1 LSPELKRIRW
11 RLIILSVLALVLSL
25 GTFYATQGPYAFSDD
40 QCTWKVEKGRIMIR
54 EILPGGVA
62 EEAGVLEGDQL
73 VAIQGKTFK
82 GNQAGLREAQNL
94 INARTEGTVLVYTVI
109 RVVDGQPQT
118 LYLPL
123 RLVKPLDLGRLIL
136 MATGLLFWML
146 GLLVVASSPQR
157 KVSRLFFYL
166 SLAFL
171 LFPAGRLA
179 FQGNVPGWLL
189 FCIVVTAFTV
199 RAVLPPLLIQ
209 FFLRFPYPFPQRR
222 NHRLIKGLY
231 AYFIADAAANGVI
244 TLLRQGGDGL
254 FKALGLDRAPA
265 WLAEQGR
272 AFQVAGLV
280 SNTIYLLALAVAVVL
295 FLRGTFKLDPRRR
308 RSVLPALL
316 VALAV
321 GVDLLALNTL
331 TLLPRFQTLIFQR
344 QAWVFLLP
352 VPLLPLAFAYAV
364 VRHGLFDIRR
374 TILRW
379 ISYFAILG
387 TVVALYFAALAW
399 VFGRTLSSI
408 PPAWAGVLVGLSALP
423 IGWALRRLLLVLRRF
438 FRRDLHTARQVLLGS
453 LRESQLRLSDDAF
466 LRVFTEALKEAFR
479 PSALHVQPI
488 AGGALT
494 LPPAETSRGQLLP
507 ARDLPLPPGL
517 LRHARENREVVL
529 GLSSE
534 EAGWIQEAG
543 PELRAHVDALEVQLL
558 VLVMVDE
565 QPEKAILMG
574 GKFAELNY
582 GREDRELL
590 REAAIQAG
598 LQLEAAALHRRL
610 MDQGR
615 LEQELQTARRIQES
629 LVTTCPPET
638 PGFSLALRLDPAFET
653 GGDLL
658 WVKSLLPGP
667 DGSKRWLAAVGDVSG
682 KGMAAALYMSQATAL
697 LEFATQRQDRPLED
711 ILHCLD
717 DALRNLM
724 SSRDFLTLAL
734 LEWDEHG
741 RYRLARA
748 GHPPAVLVHGAR
760 PGEARSLNPHG
771 RGLGLRPAGPRDW
784 EIVDGHLRPREWL
797 VLHSD
802 GLTEAMSRSG
812 ELYGLDRFLGQLQ
825 RFWGT
830 GSARAACEALFRDV
844 SGFEAQNRDDRTLLI
859 LAREAA

>member
-1 LSPELKRIRW
+1 MSPDLKRIRW
-11 RLIILSVLALVLSL
+11 RLILLSLVALVLSL

-40 QCTWKVEKGRIMIR
+40 QCTWKVEQGRIMIR

-62 EEAGVLEGDQL
+62 EEAGLLEGDQL
-73 VAIQGKTFK
+73 VAIQGKVFK
-82 GNQAGLREAQNL
+82 GNGAGVREAQSL

-109 RVVDGQPQT
+109 RRIEGQDQT

-123 RLVKPLDLGRLIL
+123 RLVKPLDVGRLIQ

-171 LFPAGRLA
+171 LFPAGRLT
-179 FQGNVPGWLL
+179 FQGNLPGWILVA
-189 FCIVVTAFTV
+189 IIATAFTV
-199 RAVLPPLLIQ
+199 RALLPPLLIQ
-209 FFLRFPYPFPQRR
+209 FFLRFPYPFQARR
-222 NHRLIKGLY
+222 NRRLITGVY
-231 AYFIADAAANGVI
+231 GYFIVDAVLNVAGF
-244 TLLRQGGDGL
+244 LLRQSGERF
-254 FKALGLDRAPA
+254 FKGLGLEQAPG
-265 WLAEQGR
+265 WLPGLVKAS
-272 AFQVAGLV
+272 FVAQIV
-280 SNTIYLLALAVAVVL
+280 SNTIFIGAVGVAVAL
-295 FLRGTFKLDPRRR
+295 FIHGTLKLDERRR
-308 RSVLPALL
+308 RSLLPALL
-316 VALAV
+316 VVLAV
-321 GVDLLALNTL
+321 CVDLLALNAMGL
-331 TLLPRFQTLIFQR
+331 MPRFQTLIFQR
-344 QAWVFLLP
+344 QAWVFLVPL
-352 VPLLPLAFAYAV
+352 PLLPLAFAYAV
-364 VRHGLFDIRR
+364 VRHGLFEIRR

-399 VFGRTLSSI
+399 VFGRTLASI

-423 IGWALRRLLLVLRRF
+423 IGWVLRRLVVTLRRF

-453 LRESQLRLSDDAF
+453 LREGQLRLSDEAF
-466 LRVFTEALKEAFR
+466 LRVYTEALKEAFR
-479 PSALHVQPI
+479 PSALHVQPVE
-488 AGGALT
+488 GGAIL
-494 LPPAETSRGQLLP
+494 LPPAETSRGQHLP
-507 ARDLPLPPGL
+507 ARPLPLPPGL

-529 GLSSE
+529 GLSGE
-534 EAGWIQEAG
+534 EAGWILEAG
-543 PELRAHVDALEVQLL
+543 ADLRAHVDALEVQLL

-590 REAAIQAG
+590 REASIQAG

-629 LVTTCPPET
+629 LVTTCPPEM

-658 WVKSLLPGP
+658 WVKALAAGE
-667 DGSKRWLAAVGDVSG
+667 DGAKRWLAAVGDVSG

-724 SSRDFLTLAL
+724 GSRDFLTLAL

-748 GHPPAVLVHGAR
+748 GHPPALLVQGAK
-760 PGEARSLNPHG
+760 PGEAKSLSPHG

-784 EIVDGHLRPREWL
+784 EIVGGQLGPKEWL

-802 GLTEAMSRSG
+802 GLTEAMSRNG

>member
-11 RLIILSVLALVLSL
+11 RLFLLSLFALALSL

-40 QCTWKVEKGRIMIR
+40 QCTWRVEKGRIMIR

-62 EEAGVLEGDQL
+62 EEAGLLEGDQL
-73 VAIQGKTFK
+73 VAIQGRKF
-82 GNQAGLREAQNL
+82 QATAEGVREAQSL

-109 RVVDGQPQT
+109 RTMEGTPQT

-123 RLVKPLDLGRLIL
+123 RLVKPLDIGRLIQ
-136 MATGLLFWML
+136 MATGLLFWLL

-171 LFPAGRLA
+171 LLPASRLA

-189 FCIVVTAFTV
+189 AFMFAAAFIV
-199 RAVLPPLLIQ
+199 RATLPALLIQ
-209 FFLRFPYPFPQRR
+209 FFLRFPYPFPWRR
-222 NHRLIKGLY
+222 NHRLVSGIY
-231 AYFIADAAANGVI
+231 AYFLVDATFAVLVPLLQRNGDAV
-244 TLLRQGGDGL
+244 
-254 FKALGLDRAPA
+254 FKGLGLDRAPG
-265 WLAEQGR
+265 WLPG
-272 AFQVAGLV
+272 FLK
-280 SNTIYLLALAVAVVL
+280 NTLALAPVVNLVWALGIAAAVGL
-295 FLRGTFKLDPRRR
+295 FVWGTLRLDERRR

-316 VALAV
+316 VVLAIC
-321 GVDLLALNTL
+321 VDLAG
-331 TLLPRFQTLIFQR
+331 LLWMSAMPRFRTLIFQR
-344 QAWVFLLP
+344 QAWIFLLP
-352 VPLLPLAFAYAV
+352 LPLLPMSFAYAV

-379 ISYFAILG
+379 MSYFAILG
-387 TVVALYFAALAW
+387 TVLAAYFAALAW
-399 VFGRTLSSI
+399 IFGQTLASI
-408 PPAWAGVLVGLSALP
+408 PPAWAGVLVGLSAFP
-423 IGWALRRLLLVLRRF
+423 IGWVLRRLLLTLRRF

-453 LRESQLRLSDDAF
+453 LRESQLRLSDESF
-466 LRVFTEALKEAFR
+466 LKVFTEAVREAFQ
-479 PSALHVQPI
+479 PSGLHVQPVE
-488 AGGALT
+488 GGAVL
-494 LPPAETSRGQLLP
+494 LPPAETALGQVLP
-507 ARDLPLPPGL
+507 ARSLALPPGL
-517 LRHARENREVVL
+517 LRHARENRELVL
-529 GLSSE
+529 GLSGE
-534 EAGWIQEAG
+534 EAGWVAEAG
-543 PELRAHVDALEVQLL
+543 PEFRAHLDALEAQLL

-565 QPEKAILMG
+565 QPHKAVFLG
-574 GKFAELNY
+574 GKFAELGY

-610 MDQGR
+610 LDQGR

-629 LVTTCPPET
+629 LVTTTPPEV

-658 WVKSLLPGP
+658 WVKSLAPAA
-667 DGSKRWLAAVGDVSG
+667 DGARRWLAAVGDVSG
-682 KGMAAALYMSQATAL
+682 KGMAAALYMSQAMAL
-697 LEFATQRQDRPLED
+697 LEFATQRQDRPLEE

-717 DALRNLM
+717 EALRNLM
-724 SSRDFLTLAL
+724 GSRDFLTLAL
-734 LEWDEHG
+734 LEWDERG

-748 GHPPAVLVHGAR
+748 GHPPAVLVQGAR
-760 PGEARSLNPHG
+760 PGEARSLSPHG
-771 RGLGLRPAGPRDW
+771 RGLGLRPAGPCDW
-784 EIVDGHLRPREWL
+784 EIADGELGPREWL

-802 GLTEAMSRSG
+802 GLTEAMARNG

>member
-1 LSPELKRIRW
+1 MSPELKRIRW
-11 RLIILSVLALVLSL
+11 RLLFLSLIALVLSL

-40 QCTWKVEKGRIMIR
+40 QCTWRVEKGRIMIR

-62 EEAGVLEGDQL
+62 EEAGLLEGDQL

-82 GNQAGLREAQNL
+82 GNAQGVREAQSL

-109 RVVDGQPQT
+109 RAVEGQPQT

-123 RLVKPLDLGRLIL
+123 RLVKPLDMGRLIQ

-179 FQGNVPGWLL
+179 FQGNVPGWIL
-189 FCIVVTAFTV
+189 FFILATAFTV
-199 RAVLPPLLIQ
+199 RAVLPPLLLQ

-222 NHRLIKGLY
+222 NRRLITGIY
-231 AYFIADAAANGVI
+231 TYFIVDA
-244 TLLRQGGDGL
+244 LLNLGGFFIRQSGEGF
-254 FKALGLDRAPA
+254 FKALGLVRTPD
-265 WLAEQGR
+265 WLPGLAK
-272 AFQVAGLV
+272 AAGIAGVV
-280 SNTIYLLALAVAVVL
+280 SNTLYIIAIGAAVAL
-295 FLRGTFKLDPRRR
+295 FIRGTFKLDERRR

-316 VALAV
+316 MALAV
-321 GVDLLALNTL
+321 CADLLALNAMTL
-331 TLLPRFQTLIFQR
+331 MPRFQTLIFQR
-344 QAWVFLLP
+344 QAWVFFLP
-352 VPLLPLAFAYAV
+352 LPLLPLAFAYAV

-387 TVVALYFAALAW
+387 TVVAAYFAALAW
-399 VFGRTLSSI
+399 VFGRTLNSV

-423 IGWALRRLLLVLRRF
+423 IGWALRRLLLILRRF

-453 LRESQLRLSDDAF
+453 LRESQLRLSDEAF
-466 LRVFTEALKEAFR
+466 LRVFTGALREAFR
-479 PSALHVQPI
+479 PNALHLQPVE
-488 AGGALT
+488 GGAIL
-494 LPPAETSRGQLLP
+494 LPPAENSRGVHLP
-507 ARDLPLPPGL
+507 ARALPLPPGL

-534 EAGWIQEAG
+534 EAGWIQEADPG
-543 PELRAHVDALEVQLL
+543 LRAHVDALEVQLL
-558 VLVMVDE
+558 VLVMVDD
-565 QPEKAILMG
+565 QPEKALLMG

-629 LVTTCPPET
+629 LVTTTPPEI

-658 WVKSLLPGP
+658 WVKTLSPAQ
-667 DGSKRWLAAVGDVSG
+667 DGTRRWLAAVGDVSG

-697 LEFATQRQDRPLED
+697 LEFATQRQDRPLEE

-717 DALRNLM
+717 EALRNLM
-724 SSRDFLTLAL
+724 GSRDFLTLAL
-734 LEWDEHG
+734 LEWDERG

-748 GHPPAVLVHGAR
+748 GHPPALLVRGGK
-760 PGEARSLNPHG
+760 PGEASALSPHG
-771 RGLGLRPAGPRDW
+771 RGLGLRPAGPCDW
-784 EIVDGHLRPREWL
+784 EIVGGHLGPREWL

-802 GLTEAMSRSG
+802 GLTEAMGRNG
-812 ELYGLDRFLGQLQ
+812 ELYGLERFLGQLQ

-830 GSARAACEALFRDV
+830 GSVRAACEALFRDV

>member
-1 LSPELKRIRW
+1 MSPELKRIRW
-11 RLIILSVLALVLSL
+11 RLILLSLVALVLSL

-40 QCTWKVEKGRIMIR
+40 QCTWKVEQGRIMIR
-54 EILPGGVA
+54 EILPAGVA
-62 EEAGVLEGDQL
+62 EEAGLLEGDQL

-82 GNQAGLREAQNL
+82 GNAAGVREAQSL

-109 RVVDGQPQT
+109 RQVDGQAQT
-118 LYLPL
+118 LFLPL
-123 RLVKPLDLGRLIL
+123 RLVKPLDFGRLIQ

-179 FQGNVPGWLL
+179 FQGNVPGWIL
-189 FCIVVTAFTV
+189 FFIIATAFAT
-199 RAVLPPLLIQ
+199 RAILPPLLIQ
-209 FFLRFPYPFPQRR
+209 FFLRFPYPFEARR
-222 NHRLIKGLY
+222 NRRLITGIY
-231 AYFIADAAANGVI
+231 GYFAVDAVLNVAAF
-244 TLLRQGGDGL
+244 LLRQNGEG
-254 FKALGLDRAPA
+254 FFRALGLEKAPA
-265 WLAEQGR
+265 WLPGLIKAS
-272 AFQVAGLV
+272 AVAGIV
-280 SNTIYLLALAVAVVL
+280 SNTIYITAISVAVVI
-295 FLRGTFKLDPRRR
+295 FIRGTFRLDERRR
-308 RSVLPALL
+308 GSVLPALL
-316 VALAV
+316 MALAV
-321 GVDLLALNTL
+321 CADLLALNAMTL
-331 TLLPRFQTLIFQR
+331 MPRFQTLIFQR
-344 QAWVFLLP
+344 QAWVFLVPL
-352 VPLLPLAFAYAV
+352 PLLPLAFAYAV

-387 TVVALYFAALAW
+387 TVVAAYFSALAW
-399 VFGRTLSSI
+399 VFGHTLASI

-423 IGWALRRLLLVLRRF
+423 IGWALRRLLLILRRF

-453 LRESQLRLSDDAF
+453 LRESQLRLSDEAF
-466 LRVFTEALKEAFR
+466 LRIFTEALREAFR
-479 PSALHVQPI
+479 PSSLHVQDVEGNAI
-488 AGGALT
+488 L
-494 LPPAETSRGQLLP
+494 LPPAETSRGQVLP
-507 ARDLPLPPGL
+507 ARSLGLPPGL

-543 PELRAHVDALEVQLL
+543 PDFRAHLDALEVQLL
-558 VLVMVDE
+558 VLVMVDDR
-565 QPEKAILMG
+565 PEKAVLMG

-629 LVTTCPPET
+629 LVTTTPPDV
-638 PGFSLALRLDPAFET
+638 PGFCLALRLDPAFET

-658 WVKSLLPGP
+658 WVKSLAAAD
-667 DGSKRWLAAVGDVSG
+667 DGSRRWLAAVGDVSG

-697 LEFATQRQDRPLED
+697 LEFATQRQDRPLEE

-717 DALRNLM
+717 EALRNLM
-724 SSRDFLTLAL
+724 GSRDFLTLAL
-734 LEWDEHG
+734 LEWDERG

-748 GHPPAVLVHGAR
+748 GHPPAVLVQGAK
-760 PGEARSLNPHG
+760 PGEARALSPHG

-784 EIVDGHLRPREWL
+784 EIADGQLGPREWL

-802 GLTEAMSRSG
+802 GLTEAMGRNG
-812 ELYGLDRFLGQLQ
+812 ELYGLDRFLGQIQ